1 MRLLSV
7 KRGYFVHFC
16 LSLLVRV
23 YRFCSHFCS
32 QKSRCLIWDYTT
44 CNLWLIGPCVSDSL
58 TLVSCYFV
66 RWCLSLFVVFHLLCC
81 HFLKVTC
88 GVSPCSDAGL
98 LVLQLSALYKNL
110 WRIPPNI
117 NKNKSPCL
125 FCTDVPGPAILELF
139 IFQKEERTRLCKKKS

>member
-1 MRLLSV
+1 MWRWGRVELLYRFFSGCLWTVCMRLLSV

-66 RWCLSLFVVFHLLCC
+66 RWCLSLFVVFHRLCC
-81 HFLKVTC
+81 HFL
-88 GVSPCSDAGL
+88 
-98 LVLQLSALYKNL
+98 
-110 WRIPPNI
+110 
-117 NKNKSPCL
+117 
-125 FCTDVPGPAILELF
+125 
-139 IFQKEERTRLCKKKS
+139 